1 MKYENYYNLDDYLRK
16 NLVGDNKGYLRWLKD
31 IINTKESMFS
41 YENLPE
47 GLTSEIVETSLM
59 FNNFLCFWKSP
70 VLGFVLC
77 RYMYGGDFDIYWKP
91 VKVNLLSISGKPI
104 AYNVPYEDIILV
116 KDNRMDII
124 PFLTLSGWIEKIME
138 EEKTLDVLV
147 RLVRFPT
154 ILTGTREQMQEL
166 KSLLKKNINCEG
178 FALADKGFKDH
189 IEQYPIQLPA
199 KLQEVYFLMDKYKTM
214 ALASMGISGVQ
225 EKSERLVKEEVNTSN
240 DYTDFVYEG
249 MYNERKLFVEST
261 NKKFGTNIIL
271 KETYVENRKEEQD
284 LMGREEELTGGK
296 ENGLQ
301 EQQEL

>member
-1 MKYENYYNLDDYLRK
+1 MECFNYYNLEDYLKK
-16 NLVGDNKGYLRWLKD
+16 NLVGDSTAYLRWVKD

-47 GLTSEIVETSLM
+47 GLTSEIMETSLM

-70 VLGFVLC
+70 VLGLVLC

-104 AYNVPYEDIILV
+104 AYDVPYEDIVLA

-124 PFLTLSGWIEKIME
+124 PFLTLSGWISKIME
-138 EEKTLDVLV
+138 EEKTLDILV

-166 KSLLKKNINCEG
+166 KALLKKNINCEG

-214 ALASMGISGVQ
+214 ALASIGISGVQ

-240 DYTDFVYEG
+240 DFTNFVYEG
-249 MYNERKLFVEST
+249 MYNERKSFVEEA
-261 NKKFGTNIIL
+261 NKKFGTSIVL
-271 KETYVENRKEEQD
+271 KETYVENEMEEQD
-284 LMGREEELTGGK
+284 LKGREAELVGDK
-296 ENGLQ
+296 NEQVQ
-301 EQQEL
+301 EQPKL

>member
-1 MKYENYYNLDDYLRK
+1 MKYQNYYNLDDYLKK

-41 YENLPE
+41 YDSLPE
-47 GLTSEIVETSLM
+47 GLTSEIMETSLM
-59 FNNFLCFWKSP
+59 FNNFLCLWNSP
-70 VLGFVLC
+70 VLGTILC

-104 AYNVPYEDIILV
+104 AYDVPYEDIVLV

-124 PFLTLSGWIEKIME
+124 PFITLSGWIEKIME

-154 ILTGTREQMQEL
+154 ILTGTREQTQEL
-166 KSLLKKNINCEG
+166 KTLLKKNIDCEG
-178 FALADKGFKDH
+178 FVLGDKGFKDH
-189 IEQYPIQLPA
+189 LEQFPIQLPA

-214 ALASMGISGVQ
+214 ALASMGIAGVQ

-249 MYNERKLFVEST
+249 MYNERKLFVET
-261 NKKFGTNIIL
+261 ANKKFGTNIVL
-271 KETYVENRKEEQD
+271 RETYVENRKEEQD
-284 LMGREEELTGGK
+284 LLGREEELTGGD

-301 EQQEL
+301 EQPKL